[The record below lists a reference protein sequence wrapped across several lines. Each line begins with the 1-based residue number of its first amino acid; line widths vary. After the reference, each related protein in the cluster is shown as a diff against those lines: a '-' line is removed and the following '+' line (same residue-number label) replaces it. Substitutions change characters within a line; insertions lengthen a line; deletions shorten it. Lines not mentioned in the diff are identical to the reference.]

1 MPQELLTF
9 PPYYTVVGVY
19 RLVTDVSLR
28 TAVWAKVK
36 HATIRGLLVSVV
48 YAIAT
53 YSMQRWF
60 VRTFLLGNY
69 GLFGGRRM
77 RTKPPPPIVGES
89 LSWLRE
95 VDILDCKQWTGGGGV
110 KSYARNV

>member
-28 TAVWAKVK
+28 TAVWNKVK
-36 HATIRGLLVSVV
+36 HATVRGLLVSMV
-48 YAIAT
+48 YAITT
-53 YSMQRWF
+53 YRMQRWF
-60 VRTFLLGNY
+60 VKTFILGGY
-69 GLFGGRRM
+69 ALFGGRRINA
-77 RTKPPPPIVGES
+77 KPPPPIVGES

-95 VDILDCKQWTGGGGV
+95 IDTVDCG
-110 KSYARNV
+110 AC